1 MNVANVE
8 LTEEAFTTFIKALQ
22 YISQRECR
30 VDFARPCMHEDS
42 PIDEPCESCCA
53 RLVLSKFGI
62 HTFPEGGR

>member
-1 MNVANVE
+1 MKLE
-8 LTEEAFTTFIKALQ
+8 LTEEAFMTFVKALQ

-30 VDFARPCMHEDS
+30 VDFTRPCMQDDT

-62 HTFPEGGR
+62 CTFPGGT